1 VFLLSG
7 DSTLLASSV
16 SGELSLVSFLE
27 NIRRKLDQE
36 IVAWKRKS
44 TQEIDQL
51 CLCAC
56 LLHPCLL
63 IVLSIYLFV
72 HFCIGFSNASFIYDA
87 LSLLVLNRW
96 IGRRYEIVANLS

>member
-1 VFLLSG
+1 
-7 DSTLLASSV
+7 
-16 SGELSLVSFLE
+16 
-27 NIRRKLDQE
+27 
-36 IVAWKRKS
+36 
-44 TQEIDQL
+44 
-51 CLCAC
+51 
-56 LLHPCLL
+56 LHPCLL